1 MSPRPTSGAPAR
13 RGSAVSGGVD
23 ADRAIATA
31 RTIWGARLLSAT
43 SERSRRLTAGLA
55 LGTTLGLGA
64 IGGCGNAS
72 DEPPPTPLSATSTA
86 PNSTATTSS
95 GTSSDD
101 DWTPATL
108 TSGGTGSG
116 GKDGDGKASASTG
129 SAGSTTRPTG
139 DKIDPDELS
148 SRMTAAVAKFPTARV
163 RGDVDGG
170 SDGLTLTVEGDEQIA
185 SSPQMDLDVELE
197 DTTARVIETGGQ
209 VYVRAG
215 QGDWIAFAS
224 DDDSHPVAQQFGPII
239 KRLRI
244 GDTLDAL
251 AAGTREVREQG
262 TVTVDGVRT
271 TKYALVVDSRKMMAA
286 YGDTIPDSAPDTV
299 IFTVWLDSR
308 DLLRKADYTVG
319 TTHAVIRTDQWGKKV
334 SISAPS

>member
-1 MSPRPTSGAPAR
+1 MSTTTTDAVLGYDEALASYDPVMGLEVHVELGTATKMFCGCATTFGAEPNTQVCPVCLGLPGALPVVNETAVE
-13 RGSAVSGGVD
+13 SAI
-23 ADRAIATA
+23 RI
-31 RTIWGARLLSAT
+31 
-43 SERSRRLTAGLA
+43 GLA
-55 LGTTLGLGA
+55 LHCDIATWCRFARKNYFYPDMPKNFQT
-64 IGGCGNAS
+64 S
-72 DEPPPTPLSATSTA
+72 QYDEPIA
-86 PNSTATTSS
+86 
-95 GTSSDD
+95 
-101 DWTPATL
+101 
-108 TSGGTGSG
+108 
-116 GKDGDGKASASTG
+116 
-129 SAGSTTRPTG
+129 
-139 DKIDPDELS
+139 
-148 SRMTAAVAKFPTARV
+148 F
-163 RGDVDGG
+163 
-170 SDGLTLTVEGDEQIA
+170 EGY
-185 SSPQMDLDVELE
+185 LDVELE